1 MAEAKASILIVDD
14 HVVIAASMAMA
25 LGYNG
30 FEPVVTVDAEDLS
43 VGGVVETARS
53 VEPDIVMLD
62 LFLGGDRLGVPM
74 IAPLVELGAKVL
86 LFTATSDP
94 RLIAA
99 SLRAGA
105 EAVLDKAMSLD
116 KVVRTLHDVAAGREL
131 MPPEEREA
139 LIEALDQRSVPE
151 RELLRPF
158 DALTEREA
166 HVLRRLIDGD
176 SPKQIARDE
185 GVSLSTVRSHVEK
198 VFRKLE
204 ANSQREALARARAA
218 GWPPD
223 PAAGHAGGGPLSSR

>member
-1 MAEAKASILIVDD
+1 MAGAKASILIVDD
-14 HVVIAASMAMA
+14 HAVIAASMAMA
-25 LGYNG
+25 LRSHG
-30 FEPVVTVDAEDLS
+30 FEPVVAVDAEDLS
-43 VGGVVETARS
+43 VERVVDTARS
-53 VEPDIVMLD
+53 AKPDIVMLD

-86 LFTATSDP
+86 LFTASSDP
-94 RLIAA
+94 KLLVA

-116 KVVRTLHDVAAGREL
+116 KVVGTLEDLAAGREL
-131 MPPEEREA
+131 MPREEREA
-139 LIEALDQRSVPE
+139 LIEALDQRFALE
-151 RELLRPF
+151 REVLRPF

-185 GVSLSTVRSHVEK
+185 AVSLSTIRSHVERI
-198 VFRKLE
+198 FRKLE
-204 ANSQREALARARAA
+204 VNSQREALARARAA

-223 PAAGHAGGGPLSSR
+223 VSARPAGPAPL

>member
-1 MAEAKASILIVDD
+1 MAAPKASILIVDD
-14 HVVIAASMAMA
+14 HAVIAASMAMA
-25 LGYNG
+25 LRSQG
-30 FEPVVTVDAEDLS
+30 FEPVVAVDAEDLS
-43 VGGVVETARS
+43 LETVVEAARS
-53 VEPDIVMLD
+53 VKPDIVMLD

-74 IAPLVELGAKVL
+74 IGPLVELGAKVL
-86 LFTATSDP
+86 LFTASSEP
-94 RLIAA
+94 RLIVA
-99 SLRAGA
+99 SLRAGV

-116 KVVRTLHDVAAGREL
+116 KVVRTLDDVAAGREL

-139 LIEALDQRSVPE
+139 LIEALDQASVPE

-198 VFRKLE
+198 IYRKVE
-204 ANSQREALARARAA
+204 VNSQREALARARAA

-223 PAAGHAGGGPLSSR
+223 SAAGGAGSPPSR